1 VAVPVVVICGALSDP
16 VAHYEERLIWLVPAL
31 VLSAG
36 CTRAAQALAQI
47 RCSLNRTNA
56 TRSAA
61 E

>member
-1 VAVPVVVICGALSDP
+1 VVVICGALSDP

-31 VLSAG
+31 VPSAG